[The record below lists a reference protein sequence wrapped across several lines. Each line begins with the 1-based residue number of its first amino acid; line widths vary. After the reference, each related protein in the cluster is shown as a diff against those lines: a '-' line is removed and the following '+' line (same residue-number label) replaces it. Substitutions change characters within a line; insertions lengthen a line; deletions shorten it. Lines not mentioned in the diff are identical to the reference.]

1 MQNLDSSY
9 AKPFLSIPAQ
19 IRRLRTRGMDCGSD
33 EFAAAVLERYGYYR
47 LSGYWHPYRQF
58 QPAPAPALNDEGRE
72 NRLDTFRP
80 GAKLAQVVSIYDFD
94 QQLRTRLSALLS
106 QLEISLRFFIGHR
119 LGAIDLFAHRKPE
132 VLGALRPAEADKAPE
147 PTTTYTD
154 WLDEYERHESRARDE
169 FVLHF
174 RGKYGPHLPIW
185 VATEVMSFGVLS
197 NLYTL
202 MPQLDQEILAARF
215 QVNTAD
221 GKGDR
226 GAFSNWL
233 NALRVVRNICAHYGR
248 VWNRVFDVIIDTP
261 GDTRNDDQHLLH
273 QLGTS
278 TVSNR
283 LYGVLSILRYL
294 ILSIAPDDR
303 SVLDVVEFI
312 TSQAQQIGFRL
323 HQLGFPERW
332 ENEKLWD
339 PSFRLDSRPMKA
351 ASLLDQAK
359 SLTTAQV
366 RASLTGA
373 EVLPEKLSNDERK
386 NELAHKAA
394 RYQLLRTYLRY
405 GCLIEIDLGKTKH
418 YPQFQFRDGKMIDAV
433 GDTNQQLT
441 RRANGA
447 EKTAL
452 AQALITWWQ
461 TPNPD
466 LPVSSNGQATS
477 PEQLLERVTEGKFR
491 EAVDRV
497 NATDTF
503 IL

>member
-19 IRRLRTRGMDCGSD
+19 IRRLRARGMDCGSN

-47 LSGYWHPYRQF
+47 LSGYWHPYREF
-58 QPAPAPALNDEGRE
+58 QPAPVPTLNDEGRE
-72 NRLDTFRP
+72 NRLDTFRS
-80 GAKLAQVVSIYDFD
+80 GAKLEQVVSIYDFD
-94 QQLRTRLSALLS
+94 QELRTRLSALLS

-132 VLGALRPAEADKAPE
+132 VLGALRHTQPGEAPE
-147 PTTTYTD
+147 PTTAYTE
-154 WLDEYERHESRARDE
+154 WLVEYERHESRARDE

-174 RGKYGPHLPIW
+174 REKYGPHLPIW

-226 GAFSNWL
+226 GAFANWL

-261 GDTRNDDQHLLH
+261 GDARNDDQHLLQ

-294 ILSIAPDDR
+294 IL
-303 SVLDVVEFI
+303 
-312 TSQAQQIGFRL
+312 
-323 HQLGFPERW
+323 
-332 ENEKLWD
+332 
-339 PSFRLDSRPMKA
+339 
-351 ASLLDQAK
+351 
-359 SLTTAQV
+359 
-366 RASLTGA
+366 RASHPMTGA
-373 EVLPEKLSNDERK
+373 CSMRWSSSRGRPSGSVSASTSSVSQRVG
-386 NELAHKAA
+386 
-394 RYQLLRTYLRY
+394 RTRSC
-405 GCLIEIDLGKTKH
+405 G
-418 YPQFQFRDGKMIDAV
+418 
-433 GDTNQQLT
+433 T
-441 RRANGA
+441 RASG
-447 EKTAL
+447 
-452 AQALITWWQ
+452 
-461 TPNPD
+461 
-466 LPVSSNGQATS
+466 
-477 PEQLLERVTEGKFR
+477 
-491 EAVDRV
+491 
-497 NATDTF
+497 
-503 IL
+503 

>member
-1 MQNLDSSY
+1 MQNPDSSY

-19 IRRLRTRGMDCGSD
+19 IRRLRARGMDCGSN

-47 LSGYWHPYRQF
+47 LSGYWHPYRRF
-58 QPAPAPALNDEGRE
+58 QPAPAPALDVEGRE

-80 GAKLAQVVSIYDFD
+80 GTELEQVVSVYDFD
-94 QQLRTRLSALLS
+94 QELRSRLSALLS

-132 VLGALRPAEADKAPE
+132 VLGALRHTQPGEAPV
-147 PTTTYTD
+147 PTTAYTE
-154 WLDEYERHESRARDE
+154 WLVEYERHESRARDE

-174 RGKYGPHLPIW
+174 REKYGPHLPIW

-226 GAFSNWL
+226 GAFANWL

-261 GDTRNDDQHLLH
+261 GDARNDDQHLLQ

-303 SVLDVVEFI
+303 SVLDAVEFI
-312 TSQAQQIGFRL
+312 TGQAQRIGFRL
-323 HQLGFPERW
+323 HQLGFPEGW

-339 PSFRLDSRPMKA
+339 PRFRLNSQAMTA
-351 ASLLDQAK
+351 AGLLDQAR
-359 SLTTAQV
+359 SFTTAQARAALTAAHV
-366 RASLTGA
+366 RTDSSATSPRSL
-373 EVLPEKLSNDERK
+373 
-386 NELAHKAA
+386 AA
-394 RYQLLRTYLRY
+394 AQRTQLRTYLRY
-405 GCLIEIDLGKTKH
+405 GCLIEIDLGKAKH

-433 GDTNQQLT
+433 GDINQQLT
-441 RRANGA
+441 HKANKA

-466 LPVSSNGQATS
+466 LPVSSDGQAMS
-477 PEQLLERVTEGKFR
+477 PQQLLEHVTEDEFR
-491 EAVDRV
+491 EAIDRV

-503 IL
+503 TL